1 MEEKRDDLSVI
12 AAGYKNEM
20 DSFIHSNPGLK
31 SRFNRYIHFPDYNQ
45 QELFEIFKLMV
56 KNAQYKLDAGAE
68 QEVQMVIAEMYFNK
82 SKHFGNAR
90 EIRNLLEIVIKNHSN
105 RIGQEKNLDKVRLT
119 TISQFD
125 IPRTV

>member
-1 MEEKRDDLSVI
+1 
-12 AAGYKNEM
+12 
-20 DSFIHSNPGLK
+20 
-31 SRFNRYIHFPDYNQ
+31 
-45 QELFEIFKLMV
+45 
-56 KNAQYKLDAGAE
+56 
-68 QEVQMVIAEMYFNK
+68 MVIAEMYFNK